1 MKNNLNHAVMAK
13 KQYVAPLSEIMLL
26 SAQLLDG
33 EHAFSLVVSGPSNPG
48 SAPKRRETEVF

>member
-48 SAPKRRETEVF
+48 SAPKRRTEVF